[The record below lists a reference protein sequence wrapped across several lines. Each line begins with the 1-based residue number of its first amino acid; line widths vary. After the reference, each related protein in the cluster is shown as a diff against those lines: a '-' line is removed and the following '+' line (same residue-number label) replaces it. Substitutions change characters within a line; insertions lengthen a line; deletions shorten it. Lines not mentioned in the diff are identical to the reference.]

1 MDANRQKQISKLLSL
16 ILRHHPESIDLSLDE
31 EGWANV
37 DELLSKLPLKFVFMS
52 FEELAFLVENNDK
65 KRFSFSADTSK
76 IRANQGHSLDVNLQ
90 LAPQKPPAV
99 LFHGTVQRFI
109 EAISTEGLS
118 KMSRQYVHLSKDEE
132 TAIKVAQ
139 RRGKP
144 IVLKVNAEQ
153 MYQDGYYFYCSDNG
167 VWLTESVPANYIEIP
182 LF

>member
-37 DELLSKLPLKFVFMS
+37 DELLSKLPLKSVFMS
-52 FEELAFLVENNDK
+52 FDELAFLVENNDK
-65 KRFSFSADTSK
+65 KRFSFNADTSK

-90 LAPQKPPAV
+90 LVSQKPPAV

-109 EAISTEGLS
+109 EAISKEGLS
-118 KMSRQYVHLSKDEE
+118 KMSRQYVHLSKDNE

-153 MYQDGYYFYCSDNG
+153 MYQDGYHFYCSENG
-167 VWLTESVPANYIEIP
+167 VWLTEFVPTNYIEIP
-182 LF
+182 LL